1 MKNNERMNSTVG
13 TEGSARR
20 TEKGRTDAERAEQ
33 AEVTVD
39 PAVAVD
45 GLAKTY
51 GTGDDAVR
59 AVEDVSFAIESGTVV
74 GLLGPNGAGK
84 TTTIKAMLGLVVP
97 TAGTV
102 TVGGVD
108 VHEEPRA
115 AYRRVGAML
124 EGARNVYWKLT
135 VRENLK
141 FFAALSGRRPAAVAD
156 RHDRLLDQL
165 ALADKADEPVN
176 DLSRGMKQKVSLACT
191 LARDASVVFLDEPTL
206 GLDVESSLELRRE
219 LRRLAEQESM
229 TVVLSSHD
237 MDVVQ
242 AVCDRVIIMND
253 GCVVTDDTVDGL
265 IDLFRSQTY
274 RITVDDLPPATRD
287 RLEVEFDVDGFEAV
301 GDRTRFAV
309 SVSDGRAF
317 YDVMD
322 ALRATDT
329 VPESVDS
336 IEPDLKDVFLEL
348 TGGEDG

>member
-1 MKNNERMNSTVG
+1 MSTNAPLERENARDRTAEESNESSRSVV
-13 TEGSARR
+13 S
-20 TEKGRTDAERAEQ
+20 
-33 AEVTVD
+33 
-39 PAVAVD
+39 VD
-45 GLAKTY
+45 GLGKTY
-51 GTGDDAVR
+51 GDGDDAVR
-59 AVEDVSFAIESGTVV
+59 AVEDVSFDIEPGTVV

-97 TAGTV
+97 TTGTV
-102 TVGGVD
+102 TIDGVN

-115 AYRRVGAML
+115 AYQRVGAML

-135 VRENLK
+135 VRENLE

-165 ALADKADEPVN
+165 ALTEKADVPVN

-191 LARDASVVFLDEPTL
+191 LARDASVAFLDEPTL

-253 GCVVTDDTVDGL
+253 GRVVTDDTVDGL
-265 IDLFRSQTY
+265 IDLFRSQAY
-274 RITVDDLPPATRD
+274 HITVDDLPEGVRD
-287 RLEVEFDVDGFEAV
+287 RLAAEFDVDGFEAV

-309 SVSDGRAF
+309 SLPDGRAL

-322 ALRATDT
+322 TLREADT

-336 IEPDLKDVFLEL
+336 IEPDLEDVFLEL
-348 TGGEDG
+348 TGGENG

>member
-1 MKNNERMNSTVG
+1 MSTNAPLAREHASDRADEAASG
-13 TEGSARR
+13 TGRSA
-20 TEKGRTDAERAEQ
+20 
-33 AEVTVD
+33 VS
-39 PAVAVD
+39 VD
-45 GLAKTY
+45 GLEKTY
-51 GTGDDAVR
+51 GTGDDAVH
-59 AVEDVSFAIESGTVV
+59 AVEDVSFDIEPGTVV

-97 TAGTV
+97 TAGAV
-102 TVGGVD
+102 TIDGVD
-108 VHEEPRA
+108 VHAEPRA
-115 AYRRVGAML
+115 AYQRVGAML

-135 VRENLK
+135 VRENLE

-165 ALADKADEPVN
+165 ALAEKADEPVN

-191 LARDASVVFLDEPTL
+191 LARDASVAFLDEPTL

-253 GCVVTDDTVDGL
+253 GRVVTDDTVDGL
-265 IDLFRSQTY
+265 IDLFRSQAY
-274 RITVDDLPPATRD
+274 RITVEDLPPAARD
-287 RLEVEFDVDGFEAV
+287 RLEAAFDVDGFESV
-301 GDRTRFAV
+301 GDQERFTV
-309 SVSDGRAF
+309 SLSDGRAL

-322 ALRATDT
+322 ALRASDA
-329 VPESVDS
+329 VPASVNS
-336 IEPDLKDVFLEL
+336 IEPDLEDVFLEL